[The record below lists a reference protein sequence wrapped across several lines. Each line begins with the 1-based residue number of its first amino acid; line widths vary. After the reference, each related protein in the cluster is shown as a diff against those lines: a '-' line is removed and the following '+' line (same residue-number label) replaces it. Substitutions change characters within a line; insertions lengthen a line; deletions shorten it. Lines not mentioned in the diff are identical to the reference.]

1 MQEGKD
7 FKEDSFTKFMNKKG
21 DSFNV
26 SILKMF
32 LFVVAFI
39 LGGTGLTILFNA
51 KGDAGSLVS
60 GFALIGIAIA
70 IIYKMLEK

>member
-7 FKEDSFTKFMNKKG
+7 FKQNNFIKYMNKKG
-21 DSFNV
+21 DSFNA

-39 LGGTGLTILFNA
+39 LGGTGLTILFNT
-51 KGDAGSLVS
+51 KGDAGSLVG